1 MLCLTLHRYPYD
13 NLSTRAKITVQ
24 EGRQMVFMSEGMYSD
39 LFLPGGH
46 TISTNNIPFLE
57 KIVTIPFGGESA
69 FKTSLYVVSTKRQ
82 PEKAFVLLSVDDCVL
97 PLLGYSLMNEFPAGD
112 LPPHPAATEAARRR
126 NITSTTRPSSASAPT
141 PSPGPAPEY
150 TLSA

>member
-46 TISTNNIPFLE
+46 TISTNNIPF
-57 KIVTIPFGGESA
+57 GGESA
-69 FKTSLYVVSTKRQ
+69 FMTSLYVVSTKRQ

>member
-1 MLCLTLHRYPYD
+1 
-13 NLSTRAKITVQ
+13 
-24 EGRQMVFMSEGMYSD
+24 MVFMSEGMYSD

-82 PEKAFVLLSVDDCVL
+82 RFTGDD
-97 PLLGYSLMNEFPAGD
+97 AGWGVGLTVRD
-112 LPPHPAATEAARRR
+112 
-126 NITSTTRPSSASAPT
+126 
-141 PSPGPAPEY
+141 Y
-150 TLSA
+150 TLGAEGVTIKVGAYGGYEFRHANANPAKSA